1 MNNWILNNY
10 LKKTMIALLMILT
23 VALNIIKAKN
33 KFKTKI

>member
-10 LKKTMIALLMILT
+10 QKKMMIALLMILT
-23 VALNIIKAKN
+23 VALNKIKVKN